1 MKLKKFG
8 STEQKV
14 AELTKPL
21 ADELGLD
28 IWDIRLEKEGALWY
42 LRVFIDK
49 EDGISIDDCEA
60 LSRPLSKILDEKDP
74 VPQSYILEVGSAG
87 LERELIREKHF
98 ENSCGKPVRVHLIR
112 PYEGERDFTGI
123 LKEFDRDKLVIGD
136 DENNMEAL
144 FSEISYVRLYE
155 DFS

>member
-1 MKLKKFG
+1 MNIKKYG
-8 STEQKV
+8 NTEQKV
-14 AELTKPL
+14 LELTQPL

-49 EDGISIDDCEA
+49 EDGIAIEDCEA
-60 LSRPLSKILDEKDP
+60 LNRPLNKVLDEHDP
-74 VPQSYILEVGSAG
+74 VPQSYILEVGSPG

-98 ENSCGKPVRVHLIR
+98 EMSLGNEVRVHLIR
-112 PYEGERDFTGI
+112 PVDGEKDLTGI
-123 LKEFDRDKLVIGD
+123 LKSFDKEKITVETDSDKEI
-136 DENNMEAL
+136 M

-155 DFS
+155 DFDF